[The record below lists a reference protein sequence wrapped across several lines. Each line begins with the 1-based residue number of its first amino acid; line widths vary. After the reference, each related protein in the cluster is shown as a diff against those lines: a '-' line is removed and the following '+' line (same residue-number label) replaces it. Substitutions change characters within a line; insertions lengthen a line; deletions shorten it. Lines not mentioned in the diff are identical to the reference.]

1 VHVLNEFR
9 VQVSAVGDH
18 VVVAVFGEIDMS
30 TVPVLEEPINT
41 LLEDGTDKLIVDLD
55 GVRFMDSTG
64 LNLLIGVVRALGS
77 GSLAVVACE
86 PHIRRLFTISGLDKL
101 IRVSETMD
109 EAVRAL
115 TKVVAPD

>member
-1 VHVLNEFR
+1 MLNEFR

-18 VVVAVFGEIDMS
+18 VVVAAFGDIDIS
-30 TVPVLEEPINT
+30 TVPVLAEPINT

-64 LNLLIGVVRALGS
+64 LNLLMGVVRALGS
-77 GSLAVVACE
+77 ESLGVVARE
-86 PHIRRLFTISGLDKL
+86 PHIRRLFTISGVDKL
-101 IRVSETMD
+101 IRVCETMD

-115 TKVVAPD
+115 PKVAAPD